1 MEDLVMM
8 KDMLILANTASEMAE
23 ALAEHNN
30 HQQNAR
36 SAGKNKNKQSW
47 MLGLFN
53 ITLYTNTV
61 ILLILLYF
69 INVNLISRKCV
80 TLFNKHICTTLYKHL
95 KFLPF

>member
-1 MEDLVMM
+1 MEDLVIM

-30 HQQNAR
+30 QQNAR

-69 INVNLISRKCV
+69 INVNLIFPKMCY
-80 TLFNKHICTTLYKHL
+80 FIQ
-95 KFLPF
+95 